1 MEFVGLA
8 DGCLEGD
15 ADGILEGLEV
25 GMDVGLSVIGMKVV
39 ITPGLKLVVFPMSD
53 EARISRMRLPLSTI
67 DSSASLVSVNISS
80 WQSKQSF
87 DTRTLKPISL
97 GATCCKRRAGE

>member
-25 GMDVGLSVIGMKVV
+25 GMDVGRSVIVMKVE
-39 ITPGLKLVVFPMSD
+39 TTSGLNAAFPMSY
-53 EARISRMRLPLSTI
+53 EARMSRIRLPLSTI
-67 DSSASLVSVNISS
+67 DSNATLVSVNISS
-80 WQSKQSF
+80 
-87 DTRTLKPISL
+87 
-97 GATCCKRRAGE
+97 